1 MKPAESKAK
10 KHLDPEEDRQALLF
24 KRKSFALKALAGF
37 AAMGCAYALFYQGL
51 LLPAKTAAALAQNK
65 QGASSSPSSSST
77 SGPSAGAPPQTQT
90 GGFAEFSKTQQTA
103 PQPAS
108 SGAPNPARDR
118 LLRIA
123 LPAEYLAFDIS
134 ADAKRG
140 LFVSGRGADMVDLR
154 TLKTSPAISFS
165 GAASPAGAALAASG
179 AWAAYILRDAQGDTV
194 AVLDIQSQ
202 KQTAAARI
210 QGGQASEPFF
220 SDDGRRLYW
229 FARQNGEAGWD
240 LYCAEG
246 PSVRRLTAFQY
257 ASAEKG
263 FETHDGYVFY
273 SAALNAPAPDHPSK
287 RRILRLRLNDLYA
300 DLAPADPRLGE
311 FSRPAPF
318 GPGGAL
324 CFNAS
329 LQGAP
334 ASVFCQ
340 SAPGSQAQP
349 AAANP
354 SNLPFA
360 LRKQTVWLP
369 EAGPSGAFAALLAAP
384 GPAGAQA
391 R

>member
-1 MKPAESKAK
+1 MKPATPKTQ
-10 KHLDPEEDRQALLF
+10 KHLDPEEERQALLF

-37 AAMGCAYALFYQGL
+37 AAMACAYALFYQGL
-51 LLPAKTAAALAQNK
+51 LLPAKTAAALSQNK
-65 QGASSSPSSSST
+65 HAAEAATQSGAVPGQS
-77 SGPSAGAPPQTQT
+77 QT
-90 GGFAEFSKTQQTA
+90 GGFAEFSKSQQTG

-108 SGAPNPARDR
+108 SGAPNPARER
-118 LLRIA
+118 ALRIP
-123 LPAEYLAFDIS
+123 LPAEYLAFDVS

-140 LFVSGRGADMVDLR
+140 LFVSGRGVDMIDLR
-154 TLKTSPAISFS
+154 TLKTTPAISFS
-165 GAASPAGAALAASG
+165 GAAAPSGAALAPSG

-194 AVLDIQSQ
+194 AVLDLQSQ

-210 QGGQASEPFF
+210 PAGQASDPFF

-229 FARQNGEAGWD
+229 FARQSGESGWD

-246 PSVRRLTAFQY
+246 NALRRLTAFQY

-263 FETHDGYVFY
+263 FETQDGYVFY
-273 SAALNAPAPDHPSK
+273 SAQLNAPAPGHPSK

-300 DLAPADPRLGE
+300 DLAPADPGLAD

-324 CFNAS
+324 CFTAS

-340 SAPGSQAQP
+340 GDPGSQARP

-369 EAGPSGAFAALLAAP
+369 EAGPSGAFRAILAAP
-384 GPAGAQA
+384 GAQE